1 MEQIKIR
8 TFWLKKVD
16 VLWEKSSLVW
26 LYGVRRV
33 GKTYLCRSIQG
44 IEYFDCELPSVRR
57 MLEDPEEF
65 LKGLHGK
72 KIVIDEVHRL
82 DNPSEVLKIATDY
95 FPETKIIATGSSTLG
110 SSAKFRDTLA
120 GRKKNLRLVPM
131 IWQDLADFGNT
142 NLVHRLHHG
151 GLPHLFLSKTV
162 SEHEFQEWMD
172 DSI

>member
-1 MEQIKIR
+1 MEQVKIR
-8 TFWLKKVD
+8 TFWLKKID
-16 VLWEKSSLVW
+16 VLWEKSSLIW
-26 LYGVRRV
+26 LYGVRRI
-33 GKTYLCRSIQG
+33 GKTYLCRSIHG

-65 LKGLHGK
+65 LKELHGK
-72 KIVIDEVHRL
+72 KIVFDEVHRL

-95 FPETKIIATGSSTLG
+95 FPETKIVATGSLTLG

-142 NLVHRLHHG
+142 NHKEYS
-151 GLPHLFLSKTV
+151 LSK
-162 SEHEFQEWMD
+162 S
-172 DSI
+172 